1 MDTTSL
7 ENLVNIEYL
16 SSPLS
21 IEYTEDSML
30 ISVLGDTII
39 TTESIEENFSIGYT
53 ELFNNVVFKD
63 GDSYNVSYLSPL
75 NFKVYQSE
83 EVVNIFVNQGCGG
96 GGIPITLENHIPG
109 LGILGNNYNGSTEQT
124 WNLAFSGT
132 GVANTV
138 ARSDHNHSGVYLTE
152 ESDPTVPS
160 YVKAIIQSE
169 IFSWNLVY
177 SWGNHAEAGYLTE
190 ETDPIFLDSPAF
202 SITLQ
207 DIINWGEA
215 FSWGD
220 HSLVGY
226 LLSETDPIFT
236 SHTVYN
242 IVNGTGFL
250 KNDGVGNWFY
260 DANEYLTEFIEEDPV
275 AMAVIGDRQYSEE
288 NHVTSGDTITKS
300 IDDLDIAIDEFTGN
314 TEILPTE
321 ELPTEEL
328 PYPIT
333 ANNYE
338 SLRYDETA
346 GEWVASNVL
355 LIKEDKVGIVT
366 STDNL
371 AQKVVVIDD
380 LGNIAH
386 IDKSTLFIPLQVKD
400 PVAAATT
407 ANVTLSGEQ
416 TIDTVALVTGDRVL
430 VWKQTDSTE
439 NGIYSVS
446 TGTWTRVTDTDSW
459 EEFIQAYTLAL
470 GGSENLN
477 VGFFCTAATGGTLGT
492 DAIHWVQFT
501 RPGEF
506 SVSNVGTGVEVYK
519 GNVGNTFQFRKLKSS
534 NALFTITVDG
544 DSIDFDIDL
553 SDYATI
559 EYVENRIK
567 IYTFNNTT
575 DWTVMAGGYY
585 IDFAHNLAAEV
596 DSEIT
601 ISGQKVLCNTY
612 AVNNNTLRVT
622 VPADYRFKGQI
633 KINK

>member
-1 MDTTSL
+1 MGTTSL
-7 ENLVNIEYL
+7 ENLINIEY
-16 SSPLS
+16 SSTPLS

-39 TTESIEENFSIGYT
+39 NTESIEENFSIGYT
-53 ELFNNVVFKD
+53 ELFTNVELKD
-63 GDSYNVSYLSPL
+63 GDTYNVNYASPS

-83 EVVNIFVNQGCGG
+83 EVVNIFVSQCFGV

-124 WNLAFSGT
+124 WNLAFAGSGI
-132 GVANTV
+132 ANTV
-138 ARSDHNHSGVYLTE
+138 ARSDHNHNGVYLTE

-160 YVKAIIQSE
+160 YVKAITQSE
-169 IFSWNLVY
+169 IFSWNLAY

-275 AMAVIGDRQYSEE
+275 AMAVVGDRQYSEE

-328 PYPIT
+328 PATEIIFTSEEVEGVGEQIIIT
-333 ANNYE
+333 EIVNPDNVTYNFSLDESKIDHNNLLNWE
-338 SLRYDETA
+338 ADRHREMNYDEDIKTY
-346 GEWVASNVL
+346 
-355 LIKEDKVGIVT
+355 LIND
-366 STDNL
+366 
-371 AQKVVVIDD
+371 
-380 LGNIAH
+380 
-386 IDKSTLFIPLQVKD
+386 
-400 PVAAATT
+400 
-407 ANVTLSGEQ
+407 
-416 TIDTVALVTGDRVL
+416 
-430 VWKQTDSTE
+430 
-439 NGIYSVS
+439 
-446 TGTWTRVTDTDSW
+446 
-459 EEFIQAYTLAL
+459 
-470 GGSENLN
+470 
-477 VGFFCTAATGGTLGT
+477 
-492 DAIHWVQFT
+492 
-501 RPGEF
+501 
-506 SVSNVGTGVEVYK
+506 
-519 GNVGNTFQFRKLKSS
+519 
-534 NALFTITVDG
+534 
-544 DSIDFDIDL
+544 
-553 SDYATI
+553 
-559 EYVENRIK
+559 
-567 IYTFNNTT
+567 
-575 DWTVMAGGYY
+575 
-585 IDFAHNLAAEV
+585 
-596 DSEIT
+596 
-601 ISGQKVLCNTY
+601 
-612 AVNNNTLRVT
+612 
-622 VPADYRFKGQI
+622 
-633 KINK
+633 